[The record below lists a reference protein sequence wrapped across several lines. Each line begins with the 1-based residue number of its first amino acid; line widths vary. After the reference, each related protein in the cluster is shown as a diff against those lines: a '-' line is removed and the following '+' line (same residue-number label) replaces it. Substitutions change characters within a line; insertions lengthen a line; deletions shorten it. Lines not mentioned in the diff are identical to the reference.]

1 MDRDIIKR
9 FRDKVNEHD
18 LVLQM
23 YRNYKGKN
31 CWNIICSAMDWIDVV
46 VEAIDTKNLSNK
58 NDNNSSIKVMTFIT
72 CIGVMWEAVQ
82 QLQRVF
88 FDTNAIPFAKNA
100 EIFQHKLFD
109 ASDNDYFQTIR
120 ACFAAHQINLND
132 YFTGGKQ
139 KERRYASWSGGGFG
153 NGDFSVILYS
163 NQPDEEALFLDIY
176 FDELIR
182 FAEQRYRYLN
192 TIAEEIERQVNQYL
206 DSWKNKK
213 IQQMAIEIARRI
225 QSINESGYLY
235 LDFHLSRLFFSQDGR
250 LYLNFSNLI
259 FPDRNKQQWAEEDFF
274 DMEACS
280 YPVEFAEPAI
290 VQGKQKY
297 FDYSSQNYSMAA
309 MFFYLMFGRYA
320 YEGRLMDG
328 YVDDS
333 ERAHYEKFRD
343 YHKMPVFIFE
353 PEDDSNALGLFA
365 DEQRIVELWKDA
377 APALRDLFLRA
388 MCQKTAVR
396 T

>member
-82 QLQRVF
+82 QLHRVF

-163 NQPDEEALFLDIY
+163 NQPDEDALFLDIY

-213 IQQMAIEIARRI
+213 IERTDSIVHQIEILIEEARQRFNNDYYNFELE
-225 QSINESGYLY
+225 QLKLLFSIPISSEKNLRVVDRYKEALKCEVEELLTVLQEMRLVTLESTKNIDTSAPTRCQYAFSKLSDAVFSDGPQQLVNINAFKAD
-235 LDFHLSRLFFSQDGR
+235 LGDIIDFADIDS
-250 LYLNFSNLI
+250 
-259 FPDRNKQQWAEEDFF
+259 AEELYVILKAGFF
-274 DMEACS
+274 EL
-280 YPVEFAEPAI
+280 Y
-290 VQGKQKY
+290 GK
-297 FDYSSQNYSMAA
+297 
-309 MFFYLMFGRYA
+309 
-320 YEGRLMDG
+320 
-328 YVDDS
+328 
-333 ERAHYEKFRD
+333 
-343 YHKMPVFIFE
+343 
-353 PEDDSNALGLFA
+353 
-365 DEQRIVELWKDA
+365 
-377 APALRDLFLRA
+377 
-388 MCQKTAVR
+388 
-396 T
+396 